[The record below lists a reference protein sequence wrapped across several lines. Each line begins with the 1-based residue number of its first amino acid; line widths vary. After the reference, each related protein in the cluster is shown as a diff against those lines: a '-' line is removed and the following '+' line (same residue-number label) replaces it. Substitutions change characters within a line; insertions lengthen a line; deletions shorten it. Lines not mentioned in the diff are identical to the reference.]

1 MINPAEPF
9 YELEYASSK
18 LRLASPS
25 GIEIGMVLSGYY
37 QAIQKGIV
45 KWTRASHLGIRIE
58 MVSRS
63 RCYQAI
69 RLVL

>member
-9 YELEYASSK
+9 YELEYASRK
-18 LRLASPS
+18 LRLGSHL
-25 GIEIGMVLSGYY
+25 GIEIETGLSGYY

-58 MVSRS
+58 MVS
-63 RCYQAI
+63 
-69 RLVL
+69 